1 LVSHQSERALAL
13 WILQYDSVV
22 WDALERY
29 SPHRLCTYLYELAT
43 RYSAFYEQCP
53 VLKAESDTI
62 RDGRLAL
69 CDLTARVLADGLQ
82 LLGIDSPEQM

>member
-1 LVSHQSERALAL
+1 
-13 WILQYDSVV
+13 
-22 WDALERY
+22 
-29 SPHRLCTYLYELAT
+29 
-43 RYSAFYEQCP
+43 